1 MLWYNPK
8 QLFADSSVKAGFKR
22 VFDYDAMRRWLDQFN
37 QLDESGLPIAMV
49 HKEWYKQEF
58 KSSVVRRDG
67 VEYMDLELW
76 AYEYEDATK
85 SWSRLCAHVKYSL
98 VKIH

>member
-22 VFDYDAMRRWLDQFN
+22 VFDYNAMRRWLDQFK

-49 HKEWYKQEF
+49 HKEWDRRVFTY
-58 KSSVVRRDG
+58 SVVRRDG
-67 VEYMDLELW
+67 GEYMDSEIS

-98 VKIH
+98 VKIQ